1 MRKKFEKPLNWIIYP
16 LAVSGLIM
24 IFFQGIDTEKE
35 EQAHQE
41 RIKESYNIYSL
52 SPPANMTFA
61 GMKVPMQD
69 PEVSERF
76 DRELHS
82 NTYFHSNT
90 ILYFK
95 RANRWFPVI
104 EPILKENGIP
114 DDFKYLALVES
125 GLQNVVSPVGAAG
138 YWQFMEETAKE
149 YELEVNDQ
157 VDERYHMEKSTK
169 AACRYLNAAY
179 DKYNDWALVA
189 ASYNVGRSRIDS
201 ELERQKTDN
210 YFDLLLNQETSRYLF
225 RIMAVKHIFSEPE
238 SYGFHIRK
246 KDLYPPYAYSSVAVD
261 SSIENLADFSKAHQI
276 SYKTLK
282 RFNPWLRQV
291 YLKNTDHKTYAIKIP
306 SSSDYKL
313 N

>member
-1 MRKKFEKPLNWIIYP
+1 MREKYGKALNWILYP
-16 LAVSGLIM
+16 LAFIGLVS
-24 IFFQGIDTEKE
+24 IFFQGVDTDKE

-52 SPPANMTFA
+52 SPPEKSTFA
-61 GMKVPMQD
+61 GLQVPMDD

-104 EPILKENGIP
+104 EPILEANGIP

-125 GLQNVVSPVGAAG
+125 GLQNVVSPVGASG
-138 YWQFMEETAKE
+138 YWQFMDETAKE
-149 YELEVNDQ
+149 YGLEVDDQ
-157 VDERYHMEKSTK
+157 VDERYHMEKSTE
-169 AACRYLNAAY
+169 AACKYLNDAY
-179 DKYNDWALVA
+179 EKYGDWALVA
-189 ASYNVGRSRIDS
+189 ASYNVGRSRIDH

-225 RIMAVKHIFSEPE
+225 RIMAVKQIFAEPE

-246 KDLYPPYAYSSVAVD
+246 KDLYPPYNFKTVQVD
-261 SSIENLADFSKAHQI
+261 SSIENLADFSKDHQI

-291 YLKNTDHKTYAIKIP
+291 YLKNTASKDYQIKIP
-306 SSSDYKL
+306 NSGEYKL

>member
-1 MRKKFEKPLNWIIYP
+1 MRKKLGKALNWVIYS
-16 LAVSGLIM
+16 LAFVGLVS
-24 IFFQGIDTEKE
+24 IFIQGVDTDKE

-41 RIKESYNIYSL
+41 RIKESYHIYSL
-52 SPPANMTFA
+52 SPPEDFSFA
-61 GMKVPMQD
+61 GIEVPMDD

-104 EPILKENGIP
+104 EPILEANGIP
-114 DDFKYLALVES
+114 EDFKYLALVES
-125 GLQNVVSPVGAAG
+125 GLQNVVSPVGASG

-149 YELEVNDQ
+149 YGLEVDDQ
-157 VDERYHMEKSTK
+157 VDERYHMEKSTE
-169 AACRYLNAAY
+169 AACKYLNAAY
-179 DKYNDWALVA
+179 DKYGDWALVA
-189 ASYNVGRSRIDS
+189 ASYNVGRNRIDH
-201 ELERQKTDN
+201 ELDRQKTDN

-225 RIMAVKHIFSEPE
+225 RIMAVKQIFAEPE
-238 SYGFHIRK
+238 SYGFNIRK
-246 KDLYPPYAYSSVAVD
+246 KDLYSPYNYELVTVD
-261 SSIENLADFSKAHQI
+261 SSIENLADFSKENQI

-291 YLKNTDHKTYAIKIP
+291 YLKNSASKDYQIKIP
-306 SSSDYKL
+306 TSGDYKL

>member
-1 MRKKFEKPLNWIIYP
+1 MRKNFGKALNILLYTFAFIGIIQ
-16 LAVSGLIM
+16 
-24 IFFQGIDTEKE
+24 IFTNSVDSDTTDKE
-35 EQAHQE
+35 HAD
-41 RIKESYNIYSL
+41 RIRESYNIYSL
-52 SPPANMTFA
+52 SLPESLTFA
-61 GMKVPMQD
+61 NAKVPLRD
-69 PEVSERF
+69 PEVYERF

-104 EPILKENGIP
+104 EPILAAKGVP

-138 YWQFMEETAKE
+138 YWQFMERTARE
-149 YELEVNDQ
+149 YGLEVNDQ
-157 VDERYHMEKSTK
+157 VDERYHMEKATE
-169 AACRYLNAAY
+169 AACKYLLDAY
-179 DKYNDWALVA
+179 EKYDDWALVA
-189 ASYNVGRSRIDS
+189 ASYNVGMSRIDH
-201 ELERQKTDN
+201 EMERQKTDN
-210 YFDLLLNQETSRYLF
+210 YFDLLLNAETSRYLF
-225 RIMAVKHIFSEPE
+225 RILAVKQIFAEPE

-246 KDLYPPYAYSSVAVD
+246 KDLYAPLEYEPMPVD
-261 SSIENLADFSKAHQI
+261 SSITDLAEFSADQQI

-291 YLKNTDHKTYAIKIP
+291 YLNNPSAKHYELKIP
-306 SSSDYKL
+306 NTREYKL

>member
-1 MRKKFEKPLNWIIYP
+1 MKNNYGKALKWVILP
-16 LAVSGLIM
+16 LALITLVQV
-24 IFFQGIDTEKE
+24 FFQGVDREKE
-35 EQAHQE
+35 EQAHQD
-41 RIKESYNIYSL
+41 RIDESYNIYSL
-52 SPPANMTFA
+52 SPPKSFSFA
-61 GMKVPMQD
+61 EMQVPMSD
-69 PEVSERF
+69 PEVYERF

-104 EPILKENGIP
+104 EPILEAQGIP

-149 YELEVNDQ
+149 YGLEVNKE
-157 VDERYHMEKSTK
+157 VDERYHMEKSTL
-169 AACRYLNAAY
+169 AACKYLNDAY
-179 DKYNDWALVA
+179 DKYGDWALVA
-189 ASYNVGRSRIDS
+189 AAYNVGRARIND

-246 KDLYPPYAYSSVAVD
+246 KDLYPPYAFNVVDIDSSVKD
-261 SSIENLADFSKAHQI
+261 FADFSKSHQI

-282 RFNPWLRQV
+282 RFNPWLRQG
-291 YLKNTDHKTYAIKIP
+291 YLNNPQGDLYQVKIP
-306 SSSDYKL
+306 TAGEYKL

>member
-1 MRKKFEKPLNWIIYP
+1 MKFGKALNWIILP
-16 LAVSGLIM
+16 LAVVGLLQ
-24 IFFQGIDTEKE
+24 IFFQGIDTDKE
-35 EQAHQE
+35 EQAHKD

-52 SPPANMTFA
+52 SPPENFEFA
-61 GMKVPMQD
+61 GSKVPMED
-69 PEVSERF
+69 PEVYERF

-104 EPILKENGIP
+104 EPILQKNGIP

-149 YELEVNDQ
+149 YGLEVDDE
-157 VDERYHMEKSTK
+157 VDERYHMEKSTE
-169 AACRYLNAAY
+169 AACKYLNDAY
-179 DKYNDWALVA
+179 SKYGDWALVA
-189 ASYNVGRSRIDS
+189 ASYNVGKNRIDN

-225 RIMAVKHIFSEPE
+225 RIMAVKQIFAAPE
-238 SYGFHIRK
+238 DYGFHIRK
-246 KDLYPPYAYSSVAVD
+246 TDLYSPYSYDLVKIDSSV
-261 SSIENLADFSKAHQI
+261 ENWADFSRDHQI

-291 YLKNTDHKTYAIKIP
+291 YLKNSSNKEYQVKIP
-306 SSSDYKL
+306 TSGDYKL